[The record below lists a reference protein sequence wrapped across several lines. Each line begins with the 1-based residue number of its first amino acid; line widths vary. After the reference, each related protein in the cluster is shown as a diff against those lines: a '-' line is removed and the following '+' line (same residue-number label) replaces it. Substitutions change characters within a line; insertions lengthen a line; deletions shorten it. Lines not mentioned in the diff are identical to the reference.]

1 MSDNVIFDGSN
12 DHDVADTSKETYKDL
27 IGSGELGDQC
37 KAVLKALNGMGLAS
51 CTINELAK
59 ETLAGWEKSTISGRL
74 NDLRDHDLVV
84 KAGKRDDKYSGRK
97 SHTNMITDKG
107 KKYLE
112 EIKSE

>member
-1 MSDNVIFDGSN
+1 MTDNVIFDASN
-12 DHDVADTSKETYKDL
+12 DHNVAETSKETYKDL
-27 IGSGELGDQC
+27 VESGELGDQC
-37 KAVLKALNGMGLAS
+37 KEVLKGVNAMNLAA

-97 SHTNMITDKG
+97 SQTNMITDKG

-112 EIKSE
+112 EIKN